1 MQCNAMNTDIH
12 FEKDGPK
19 DKDNTIQTCMD
30 KYCKKAMFLS
40 IKLVK
45 KVYEVLEMWQSKRT
59 NRLPYAYKWIYM
71 NIFHA

>member
-45 KVYEVLEMWQSKRT
+45 KVYEVLEM
-59 NRLPYAYKWIYM
+59 
-71 NIFHA
+71 